1 MPLALYPVT
10 PSFAVEIGDADLSK
24 PLCADDAQTILDAF
38 SRYAVLVFPDQHLS
52 ADQHLQFAKIFGP
65 LEESIG
71 KHIKDNGARIRTEL
85 SDVSNLKAD
94 GAIWGQGDRMRM
106 MQMGNRIW
114 HTDSSFKRVPA
125 KASLLYGRS
134 IPPVGGHTQFADCR
148 AAWDAL
154 PPDLQSRIEGLI
166 AEHSLFTSRARLGFT
181 DFSAAERAAMPP
193 ARQVMVRTS
202 PETGRKSIYL
212 ASHAGRVV
220 GLPDGEG
227 RALIDQLLDHATQPQ
242 FVYSH
247 RWRQDDLVIWDNRC
261 TLHRGMP
268 FDDQR
273 WPRDMQRATVSD
285 VGPTVEQAEIVSD
298 DMEYSAQ

>member
-1 MPLALYPVT
+1 MPLTIEPVT
-10 PSFAVEIGDADLSK
+10 PDFAAEIGDADLSR
-24 PLCADDAQTILDAF
+24 PLDAADAKTIIDAF
-38 SRYAVLVFPDQHLS
+38 NRYAVLVLPGQQLSAGQHL
-52 ADQHLQFAKIFGP
+52 DFARIFGP

-94 GAIWGQGDRMRM
+94 GAIWEKDNRMRM
-106 MQMGNRIW
+106 MQMGNRLW

-134 IPPVGGHTQFADCR
+134 IPPVGGRTEFADCR

-154 PPDLQSRIEGLI
+154 PAELQQRLDGMV
-166 AEHSLFTSRARLGFT
+166 AEHSLFTSRGRLGFT
-181 DFSAAERAAMPP
+181 DFSAEERASMPP
-193 ARQVMVRTS
+193 VRQVMVRTS
-202 PETGRKSIYL
+202 PETGRKSIYV

-220 GLPDGEG
+220 GLPDEEG
-227 RALIDQLLDHATQPQ
+227 RSLIDQLLEHATQRQ

-247 RWRQDDLVIWDNRC
+247 RWRQDDIVIWDNRC

-285 VGPTVEQAEIVSD
+285 IGPTVEQPEITSD
-298 DMEYSAQ
+298 DIEYSAQ